1 MVLGIGGWQL
11 LEALEINPEICHLNE
26 GHAAFVAL
34 ARIGSFQKKHSV
46 SFEEALWA
54 TRAGNIFTT
63 HTPVSAGFDCFN
75 SKLIHQY
82 LNDFVQALG
91 IPFNQFL
98 TMGQASIDPTDEL
111 FNLTYFALRTCATVN
126 GVSRLHSQV
135 SRQLFYQLFPQWPI
149 EEIPVGYVTNGVHVP
164 TWDSNFTDALWTS
177 VCGKGRWAGKVNTLR
192 KKIEAIEDE
201 VIWRFRSESR
211 EKLVRYIRQRTIEQ
225 LRLRQATEEEQFIV
239 QNIFD
244 PNTLTLGF
252 ARRFVEYKRPNLLL
266 QDPDR
271 LIRLLNNS
279 HYPVQLVIAGKAHPA
294 DKEGCGLVQIV
305 NEFVRRPEVRKHMV
319 FLADYDMAMAQHFVQ
334 GVDVWINTPR
344 RSWEACGTSGMKL
357 LANGGLNLSE
367 LDGWWAEAYSPDV
380 GWALG
385 DGQTHSESGWD
396 AVEADELYCLLEQQ
410 VIPEFYQRDERGI
423 PLQWVA
429 RIRRSMATLA
439 PEFSSNR
446 MLRDYVENYYTSA
459 IKQYRQRIENNVQIA
474 KELVAWQ
481 QQIILHWSGIYMQN
495 FQIELSEEGFY
506 VTLHVYLDELPVDFV
521 KVEIFANAE
530 DNDDFFLKPMTRKT
544 SLSGAVNGY
553 IYEAIVPT
561 NRPFDHYTPRIVP
574 TSEYANIPSEE
585 NHIKWYH

>member
-1 MVLGIGGWQL
+1 MRLLQEMVLGIGGWQL

-34 ARIGSFQKKHSV
+34 ARIGSFQKKHCV

-82 LNDFVQALG
+82 LNYFVQALG

-192 KKIEAIEDE
+192 KNIEAIEDE
-201 VIWRFRSESR
+201 VIWSFRSESR

-225 LRLRQATEEEQFIV
+225 LRLRQATEEEQLIV

-294 DKEGCGLVQIV
+294 DKEGCGLVQVV
-305 NEFVRRPEVRKHMV
+305 NKFIRRPEVRKHMV

-344 RSWEACGTSGMKL
+344 RSLEACGTSGMKL

-410 VIPEFYQRDERGI
+410 VIPEFYQRDGRGI
-423 PLQWVA
+423 PFTMG
-429 RIRRSMATLA
+429 RSYINRPINIRTHPSAYFPVYKVSGNLKKLFT
-439 PEFSSNR
+439 SSIFCWIESIAER
-446 MLRDYVENYYTSA
+446 MSLSISSLLLMGHLLTSA
-459 IKQYRQRIENNVQIA
+459 LA
-474 KELVAWQ
+474 
-481 QQIILHWSGIYMQN
+481 
-495 FQIELSEEGFY
+495 
-506 VTLHVYLDELPVDFV
+506 
-521 KVEIFANAE
+521 
-530 DNDDFFLKPMTRKT
+530 
-544 SLSGAVNGY
+544 
-553 IYEAIVPT
+553 
-561 NRPFDHYTPRIVP
+561 
-574 TSEYANIPSEE
+574 
-585 NHIKWYH
+585 